1 MESIVDEEGGL
12 FYAGEDEVSVLT
24 NRNTMTFLVKMKLI
38 KVILLDFN
46 FDILQRYNSFPS
58 CLYIRRTNLP
68 VVYSVYSG
76 KMSAKTFWFIV

>member
-1 MESIVDEEGGL
+1 
-12 FYAGEDEVSVLT
+12 
-24 NRNTMTFLVKMKLI
+24 MTFLVKKKLM

-68 VVYSVYSG
+68 VIYSVCSG